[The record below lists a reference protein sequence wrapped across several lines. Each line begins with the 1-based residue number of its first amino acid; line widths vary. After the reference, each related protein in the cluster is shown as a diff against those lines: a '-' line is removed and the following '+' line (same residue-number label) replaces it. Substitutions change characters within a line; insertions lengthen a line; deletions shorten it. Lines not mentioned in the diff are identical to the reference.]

1 MFEFKSIYPIG
12 IDISEQHLFALQ
24 LQKNLKG
31 FAIRGQLHRELE
43 SIGSDGSND
52 WSDQEESLSN
62 VLKEISKQ
70 NGFTGKR
77 VALHLPLDKLLS
89 FPVQFQLKK
98 GNSIEEMI
106 VQKTK
111 EYLPFPLE
119 QAIIDYPSIETL
131 GLEESK
137 RHIATVV
144 ALKREYLDNY
154 LSIMKKSGFI
164 VETVDFPVSS
174 LMRLHQNLRGT
185 IEKPIILFH
194 MGDRQ
199 SLLASVNN
207 ESILYQRTILWGT
220 KPLLRRILA
229 NFGMDDAWDKGKR
242 LLFKYGLNYEEGMD
256 QKVEDQGED
265 SVAHDMHRALYQ
277 IITPSIEELVDE
289 FLKIIGYLRSE
300 ERNAFPERIC
310 IYGQGALIRHLD
322 TYIERRVN
330 IPVELVNPL
339 GKMARSNGHGNID
352 SLDETAFSLALGL
365 AMRKVTWL

>member
-1 MFEFKSIYPIG
+1 MFQFKSIYPIG

-31 FAIRGQLHRELE
+31 VAIRGQLHRELE
-43 SIGSDGSND
+43 SLDNDG
-52 WSDQEESLSN
+52 SDQEESLSSA
-62 VLKEISKQ
+62 LREISKQ
-70 NGFTGKR
+70 NGCAGKR
-77 VALHLPLDKLLS
+77 VALHLPLDKFLS
-89 FPVQFQLKK
+89 FPVRFQVKN
-98 GNSIEEMI
+98 GNSIEEAI
-106 VQKTK
+106 VQKAK

-144 ALKREYLDNY
+144 ALKKENLDQY

-174 LMRLHQNLRGT
+174 LMRLYQNLQGA

-194 MGDRQ
+194 MGDKQ

-207 ESILYQRTILWGT
+207 ECIIYQRTILWGI
-220 KPLLRRILA
+220 KPLLMRIQA
-229 NFGMDDAWDKGKR
+229 NFDMEGTWDKGKR
-242 LLFKYGLNYEEGMD
+242 LLFRYGLNYEEERPD
-256 QKVEDQGED
+256 RKVGDHGED
-265 SVAHDMHRALYQ
+265 PASRDMHRALYQ
-277 IITPSIEELVDE
+277 IITPSIEELIDE

-310 IYGQGALIRHLD
+310 IFGQGALIRHLD

-339 GKMARSNGHGNID
+339 EKMARSNGHGRID
-352 SLDETAFSLALGL
+352 SLDETSFSLALGL